1 MLSLAVVLFLTHSG
15 TTQTVIPTYAHVDA
29 VMSVTLTCSLCPPGT
44 YMHAFCTATKDT
56 VCLSC
61 PTNHFTQFW
70 NYLPKCLYCT
80 NICNR
85 NQIVKEQCSPTR
97 NIVCECKE
105 GYYRLHDFC
114 VKHTQCPSG
123 FGAKQIGTVHRNTE
137 CERCPRGTFSAVVSS
152 CARCVNHTDCG
163 QLPVLLRGKS
173 WHDNVCTACTDLKD
187 GKREALL
194 RDVLQGFF
202 SHAKLKMRKLSRFV
216 QLLNHDGRPDRL
228 QRFTLLLDV
237 KSWIVTAHKHQLAK
251 LPEILR
257 ISGLRGAKGK
267 IDRILTQFEKAY
279 RFCKDI

>member
-70 NYLPKCLYCT
+70 NYLPKC
-80 NICNR
+80 
-85 NQIVKEQCSPTR
+85 
-97 NIVCECKE
+97 
-105 GYYRLHDFC
+105 
-114 VKHTQCPSG
+114 
-123 FGAKQIGTVHRNTE
+123 TVHRNTE

>member
-97 NIVCECKE
+97 NIVC
-105 GYYRLHDFC
+105 
-114 VKHTQCPSG
+114 
-123 FGAKQIGTVHRNTE
+123 TVHRNTE